1 MPQSDDHSPHLGLP
15 YLLPAQAQKHV
26 THNEALRLLDLL
38 VQLAVS
44 RRDLASPPSA
54 PAEGERHIVGTAAAS
69 NWAGQEGRIAVH
81 EQGSWSFITP
91 QPGWR
96 VQVLTE
102 GTELVHDGAVWV
114 EGPGRL
120 GVNATPDSVNRLAV
134 AAEAALFTH
143 AGSDH
148 RLKINKADTGDT
160 ASMLFQSGWTG
171 YAEIGLAGNDD
182 LTFKVFD
189 GAGWYEALTVDAAAH
204 ALRSEGA
211 LLYHQ
216 GNILGA
222 VTQAGGQAT
231 GAVFER
237 GSSAN
242 GHWLRL
248 ADGTQICSHRMSASS
263 SAATLWTYPQGFVAP
278 PVISGVAEA
287 MVLSALCLDA
297 APQDD
302 KASFSLRDATNT
314 RRGDMVH
321 LQAVGRWF

>member
-1 MPQSDDHSPHLGLP
+1 MPQSDDLSPHLGLP

-54 PAEGERHIVGTAAAS
+54 PAEGERHIVGTAAAGD
-69 NWAGQEGRIAVH
+69 WAGQEGRIAVH

-96 VQVLTE
+96 VQILAE
-102 GTELVHDGAVWV
+102 GAELVHDGDGWV
-114 EGPGRL
+114 EGPKRL
-120 GVNATPDSVNRLAV
+120 GVNATPDAVNRLAV

-143 AGSDH
+143 AGGDH

-171 YAEIGLAGNDD
+171 YAEIGLAGSDD
-182 LTFKVFD
+182 LTFKAFD
-189 GAGWYEALTVDAAAH
+189 GTGWYEALTVDAAAH

-211 LLYHQ
+211 LIYHQ
-216 GNILGA
+216 ANILGA
-222 VTQAGGQAT
+222 VAQAGGQAT
-231 GAVFER
+231 GALFES
-237 GSSAN
+237 GSSAT
-242 GHWLRL
+242 GQWLRL

-263 SAATLWTYPQGFVAP
+263 ASATLWTYPQGFVAP
-278 PVISGVAEA
+278 PVVSGVAESA
-287 MVLSALCLDA
+287 VLSVLCLDA
-297 APQDD
+297 APQVDE
-302 KASFSLRDATNT
+302 ASFSLRDATNA

-321 LQAVGRWF
+321 MQAIGRWF